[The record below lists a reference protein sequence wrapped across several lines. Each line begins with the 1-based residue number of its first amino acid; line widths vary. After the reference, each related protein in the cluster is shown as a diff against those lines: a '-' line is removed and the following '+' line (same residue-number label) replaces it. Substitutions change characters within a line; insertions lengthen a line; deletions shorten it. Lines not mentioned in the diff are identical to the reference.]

1 MMFLSECKNNR
12 IPYVILCLITFGFY
26 SVWAYGLH
34 HTTPANWN
42 DWRLAIVG
50 GVIYLGLIYALAVD
64 YSVINMLCA
73 MAVLWGMMALYCVLL
88 TFVAWRLSERN
99 RCGQRHG
106 SGVFARRERSHA
118 LLLTGGVKCH
128 RN

>member
-1 MMFLSECKNNR
+1 MFLSECKNNR

-34 HTTPANWN
+34 HTTPADWN

-50 GVIYLGLIYALAVD
+50 GGIYLGLIYALAVD

-88 TFVAWRLSERN
+88 TLVAWRLPTLNAS
-99 RCGQRHG
+99 
-106 SGVFARRERSHA
+106 
-118 LLLTGGVKCH
+118 LLDGILETHCVISLLSAVWGRMFQFV
-128 RN
+128 RY

>member
-34 HTTPANWN
+34 HTTPADWN

-50 GVIYLGLIYALAVD
+50 GGIYLGLIYALAVD

-73 MAVLWGMMALYCVLL
+73 MAVLWGMMALYCLLL
-88 TFVAWRLSERN
+88 TLVAWRLPTLNASFLDGILETHVVIAVLSTLWGWMYQFV
-99 RCGQRHG
+99 RC
-106 SGVFARRERSHA
+106 
-118 LLLTGGVKCH
+118 
-128 RN
+128 